1 MRIGFLISFLLFS
14 LPWHLGYS
22 EPFVAGLNAMDREH
36 YATAF
41 RAWKGLADN
50 GEAEAQ
56 NNLGFLYQHGH
67 GAKQSYTKA
76 IRLSLIH
83 I

>member
-1 MRIGFLISFLLFS
+1 MRKAFLFFFLLFS
-14 LPWHLGYS
+14 LAWQQSYS

-41 RAWKGLADN
+41 RAWKGLADS

-67 GAKQSYTKA
+67 GA
-76 IRLSLIH
+76 LSLIH